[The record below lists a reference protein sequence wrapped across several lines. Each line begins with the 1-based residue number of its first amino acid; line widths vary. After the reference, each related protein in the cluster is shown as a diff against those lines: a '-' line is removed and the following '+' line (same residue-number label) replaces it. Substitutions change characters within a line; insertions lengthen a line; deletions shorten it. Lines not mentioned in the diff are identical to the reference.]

1 MSFQRGVLYFS
12 RKQNK
17 MILKPKK
24 SQAAVEFLVLFMI
37 SIFMLTGF
45 MLFSRGQFETIEHA
59 KISIDAT
66 DLGEDLSRY
75 AVFSLRTDYL
85 KVKNF
90 RLPIDIGGREYE
102 SQLVQD
108 IGQTYLVTNLT
119 DTGWLFYY
127 PLRKIVNGYLDK
139 SITLEHCIT
148 SKEDTARIAPAVI
161 GLEAGRINKG
171 TWKDINE
178 SYFDG
183 DFLVVE
189 NGDQFSLYVMGNCV
203 HDFEDLVADIF
214 YDTSAI
220 EFLNARESVSHDIVE
235 SESSGELYGDTF
247 FESEAIANLTI
258 NDWPGEGIQVEIVH
272 QAPEIGPIGSD
283 SLIELVFEATG
294 SSAER
299 DIELEPVAFKD
310 GLLRTEKP
318 PGDIFRVKIII

>member
-1 MSFQRGVLYFS
+1 
-12 RKQNK
+12 
-17 MILKPKK
+17 MILKQKK

-37 SIFMLTGF
+37 AIFMLTGF
-45 MLFSRGQFETIEHA
+45 MFFSRGQFETIEQA
-59 KISIDAT
+59 KIAIDAT
-66 DLGEDLSRY
+66 DLGEDMSRH

-102 SQLVQD
+102 SHLVQD
-108 IGQTYLVTNLT
+108 IDQTYLVTNLT
-119 DTGWLFYY
+119 DTGWLFFY
-127 PLRKIVNGYLDK
+127 PLRKRVLGHLDK
-139 SITLEHCIT
+139 SMTLEHCIT
-148 SKEDTARIAPAVI
+148 AKEDTAKIAPAVI
-161 GLEAGRINKG
+161 GIEAGRINKG
-171 TWKDINE
+171 AGWKDINE

-189 NGDQFSLYVMGNCV
+189 NGDLFSLYVMGNCV

-214 YDTSAI
+214 YDTSEI

-272 QAPEIGPIGSD
+272 QSPEIGPIGSD
-283 SLIELVFEATG
+283 SLIELVFKATG

-299 DIELEPVAFKD
+299 DIELEPIAFKD

-318 PGDIFRVKIII
+318 PGDIFSIKIII